1 MTTFTSQPS
10 IFRASLIAVLVSA
23 TTLLPQIDSP
33 SKLHAEPIEKNTTD
47 GIDYSLDRLAF
58 EVTKSLADRPALV
71 IWLFDESGSVSLRR
85 ESIIRKLEQLWPAI
99 KRPHPLY
106 SSIVGLGKDIHFLTP
121 QPVEDFPSL
130 KQAAD
135 QLKKD
140 DSGVES
146 TFGAVIASLNRWK
159 DFPDSDTHIHV
170 SLVIVTD
177 ELGDDQER
185 LEDAIAACKDQ
196 TVRVFCLGNAAPF
209 GQPKGRTRF
218 IYPDGFEEFIP
229 VDQGP
234 EVAIPETLRLPIW
247 PPANP
252 DPLKQVSS
260 GLGPWT
266 LSRLCAAT
274 GGQFFI
280 VEDTG
285 SRTFPRAAMAD
296 YKPSY
301 EPLADLRKAAEAS
314 QLRQTLSECASR
326 IESTLTSNP
335 RFTFRADKAA
345 TARGEIQSAQ
355 RQVTILSDLTATSAE
370 ALKNCLEERDVIT
383 DKRLQAAFDLAYGR
397 ALLQTARA
405 AELNYAL
412 AKMKID
418 PLQFTKGSS
427 NTWTLHAAPVAEP
440 ARQNTDIVSRATVY
454 LKRVV
459 ARHPDTPFAY
469 FAQAELDRG
478 TGWKC
483 EESRRVYND
492 PPPRVVRPLLIQPKE
507 LKRRPVKQ
515 ARPGL

>member
-10 IFRASLIAVLVSA
+10 ICRASLMAVLISA
-23 TTLLPQIDSP
+23 TTLRPQINSP
-33 SKLHAEPIEKNTTD
+33 STLHAEPIKKSTTD

-58 EVTKSLADRPALV
+58 EVTKSLSDRPALV

-85 ESIIRKLEQLWPAI
+85 EGIIRKLEQLWPAI

-146 TFGAVIASLNRWK
+146 TFGAIIASLDRWK
-159 DFPDSDTHIHV
+159 DFPDIDTHIDV

-177 ELGDDQER
+177 EVGDDQQR
-185 LEDAIAACKDQ
+185 LEDAITVCNDKN
-196 TVRVFCLGNAAPF
+196 VRVFCLGNAAPF
-209 GQPKGRTRF
+209 GQSRGRSVF
-218 IYPDGFEEFIP
+218 VYPDGFKELIP

-234 EVAIPETLRLPIW
+234 EVAIPDALRLPIW
-247 PPANP
+247 PPADP

-260 GLGPWT
+260 GFGPWA
-266 LSRLCAAT
+266 LSRLCTET

-285 SRTFPRAAMAD
+285 SPTFPRAAMAD
-296 YKPSY
+296 YAPSY
-301 EPLADLRKAAEAS
+301 EPLAALRKAAEAS

-326 IESTLTSNP
+326 IESRLTSNP
-335 RFTFRADKAA
+335 RFTFRADRAE
-345 TARGEIQSAQ
+345 TVRGEIHSVQ
-355 RQVTILSDLTATSAE
+355 RQATILSDLTATSAD
-370 ALKNCLEERDVIT
+370 ALKKCIEEREATT

-397 ALLQTARA
+397 ALLQSARA
-405 AELNYAL
+405 TELNLAL
-412 AKMKID
+412 AGMKID
-418 PLQFTKGSS
+418 PLQFTKDSS
-427 NTWTLHAAPVAEP
+427 NTWTLHAAPAAEP
-440 ARQNTDIVSRATVY
+440 ARQNSDTVSRATVY
-454 LKRVV
+454 LKLVV

-469 FAQAELDRG
+469 IAQAELDRG
-478 TGWKC
+478 TGWKW

-492 PPPRVVRPLLIQPKE
+492 PPAKVVRPLLIQPKE
-507 LKRRPVKQ
+507 LKRRPVKR